1 MEWFKSKAGQVIA
14 LATIVSTLAGF
25 GYAGAGYVNRL
36 ENLETKVTGIATTKS
51 GLQDIEKRFETL
63 ETSIEYINK
72 SLDNES
78 TGLIA
83 KIDNNNGSISSVKS
97 QLEGLS
103 VAVRSL
109 EKDVEKLDVENVKKE
124 LKNAHLKKDT
134 N

>member
-1 MEWFKSKAGQVIA
+1 MEWFKSGAGQLIA
-14 LATIVSTLAGF
+14 LVTIIGTLAGF
-25 GYAGAGYVNRL
+25 GYTGATYVNRI
-36 ENLETKVTGIATTKS
+36 ENLERKVEKTKETDD
-51 GLQDIEKRFETL
+51 GLGEIEKRFETL

-109 EKDVEKLDVENVKKE
+109 EKDVEKLEDGD
-124 LKNAHLKKDT
+124 KNPLAK
-134 N
+134 

>member
-1 MEWFKSKAGQVIA
+1 MEWFKSGAGQLIA
-14 LATIVSTLAGF
+14 LVTIIGTLAGF
-25 GYAGAGYVNRL
+25 GYTGATYVNRL
-36 ENLETKVTGIATTKS
+36 ENLEKKIIKLKETDDDLGE
-51 GLQDIEKRFETL
+51 IEKRFETL

-109 EKDVEKLDVENVKKE
+109 EKDVEKREDGD
-124 LKNAHLKKDT
+124 KNPLAK
-134 N
+134 

>member
-14 LATIVSTLAGF
+14 LVTIISTLAGF
-25 GYAGAGYVNRL
+25 GYAGAGYVNRI
-36 ENLETKVTGIATTKS
+36 ENLERKMEKAKETDD
-51 GLQDIEKRFETL
+51 GLGEIEKRFETL

-78 TGLIA
+78 TGLIS
-83 KIDNNNGSISSVKS
+83 KIDNNNGAISLVKS

-109 EKDVEKLDVENVKKE
+109 EKDVEKLED
-124 LKNAHLKKDT
+124 KNT
-134 N
+134 NPLAN

>member
-1 MEWFKSKAGQVIA
+1 MEWFENKTTQIIA
-14 LATIVSTLAGF
+14 LVTIVGTLAGF
-25 GYAGAGYVNRL
+25 GYTGATYVNRI
-36 ENLETKVTGIATTKS
+36 ENLERKIEKTKETDD
-51 GLQDIEKRFETL
+51 GLGEIEKRFETL

-83 KIDNNNGSISSVKS
+83 KIDNNNGAISSVKS

-109 EKDVEKLDVENVKKE
+109 EKDVEKLEDSN
-124 LKNAHLKKDT
+124 T
-134 N
+134 NPLAK